1 MNVGWGLRGSCCL
14 WATFPK
20 ASHPGLQGLG
30 QGGGEGLEGWRL
42 GRGKR
47 ETAQDG
53 PGQGANYG
61 ARGGCVQ
68 SAMASGLGGEE
79 QAGELTATAVSVHK
93 GQRVLCVVPDHGSHG
108 GEQLDRNE
116 GHQ

>member
-1 MNVGWGLRGSCCL
+1 METWERQEGDSPGWPR
-14 WATFPK
+14 
-20 ASHPGLQGLG
+20 
-30 QGGGEGLEGWRL
+30 
-42 GRGKR
+42 
-47 ETAQDG
+47 
-53 PGQGANYG
+53 QGANYG
-61 ARGGCVQ
+61 ARGGYVQ

-108 GEQLDRNE
+108 GEQLDGNE